1 MATSPMTPQPMG
13 SKPASYEICIKV
25 AGDSISVYS
34 EPGEAE
40 GEEGMGMDP
49 GAMQAGEVDN
59 EAAAIP
65 AGSMDEAM
73 AIAKQIH
80 ANGGAMPK
88 ADGMSPEEAFSAGFQ
103 GTEVA

>member
-13 SKPASYEICIKV
+13 VPAKTYEICIKV

-34 EPGEAE
+34 EPGETE
-40 GEEGMGMDP
+40 GEEGMGMEP
-49 GAMQAGEVDN
+49 GAMQAGEMDN
-59 EAAAIP
+59 EAVAIP
-65 AGSMDEAM
+65 AGSIEEAM

-80 ANGGAMPK
+80 ANGGKMPK

-103 GTEVA
+103 GSEVA

>member
-1 MATSPMTPQPMG
+1 MG
-13 SKPASYEICIKV
+13 AQPASYEICIKV
-25 AGDSISVYS
+25 SGDSISVYS

-40 GEEGMGMDP
+40 GEEDTGMGMDP
-49 GAMQAGEVDN
+49 SAMQAGEVDN

-73 AIAKQIH
+73 AIAKQIY
-80 ANGGAMPK
+80 ANSGRMPK

-103 GTEVA
+103 GAEVA